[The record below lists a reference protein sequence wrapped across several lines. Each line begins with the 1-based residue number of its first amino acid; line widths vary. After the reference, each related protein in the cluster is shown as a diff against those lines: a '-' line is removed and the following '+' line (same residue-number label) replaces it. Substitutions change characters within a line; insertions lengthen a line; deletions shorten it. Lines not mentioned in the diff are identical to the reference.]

1 MSSKPNTPK
10 GTRDFSSDQIVKR
23 NYILKILVDSFK
35 YFNYSEI
42 QTPSFENLETL
53 TGEYEDDQ
61 DGLMFKI
68 ISSGEKIKRADI
80 DSLKKGELIKF
91 SNSIS
96 DKALRYDLTVP
107 LARYVSQNLNNINFP
122 FKRYQTQL
130 VWRAERPQRGR
141 YREFLQCDV
150 DIVGESSY
158 LQVIES
164 IQLCDMVFDKLGFKN
179 LKLRINDR
187 RILESLAKT
196 TGIENFLEFVIT
208 IDKLDK
214 IGLEEVIKLLKDK
227 GAKEDAIDNLK
238 DLFSLSESPKKKIEK
253 IIDGF
258 DSNLF
263 DELSNIISALSKIKL
278 KVLEID
284 FDLSLARGINYYTGI
299 VLEVSSPENLPIGSI
314 AGGGRYD
321 NLIQQ
326 VGKNIN
332 LSGFG
337 LSFGFDRIYLILE
350 ELNLFPDSIDNQ
362 KTFLFVNFD
371 NNISEEILDSI
382 TNLRYQGIICE
393 LYPSDVKIKKQLDY
407 ANKKNFD
414 YVVLIGEDEMKNDSF
429 VLKNM
434 SSGEQNS
441 YKINTIE
448 DQIKKLI

>member
-1 MSSKPNTPK
+1 MSLKPNTPK

-53 TGEYEDDQ
+53 IGEYEDDQ

-141 YREFLQCDV
+141 YREFLQCDI

-187 RILESLAKT
+187 RILESLAKIA
-196 TGIENFLEFVIT
+196 GVENFLEFVIT

-214 IGLEEVIKLLKDK
+214 IGLEEVMKLLKDK
-227 GAKEDAIDNLK
+227 GAKEDEIDNLK
-238 DLFSLSESPKKKIEK
+238 DLFSLSEPPKKKIEK
-253 IIDGF
+253 IIDRF

-299 VLEVSSPENLPIGSI
+299 VLEVSSPDNLPIGSI

-350 ELNLFPDSIDNQ
+350 ELNLFPDSINNQ

-393 LYPSDVKIKKQLDY
+393 LYPSNVKIKKQLDY

>member
-238 DLFSLSESPKKKIEK
+238 DLFSLNESPKKKIEK
-253 IIDGF
+253 IIDRF

-393 LYPSDVKIKKQLDY
+393 LYPSNVKIKKQLDY

>member
-10 GTRDFSSDQIVKR
+10 GTRDFSSEQIVKR

-53 TGEYEDDQ
+53 IGEYEDDQ

-80 DSLKKGELIKF
+80 DSLNKGELIKF

-141 YREFLQCDV
+141 YREFLQCDI

-187 RILESLAKT
+187 RILESLAKIA
-196 TGIENFLEFVIT
+196 GVENFLEFVIT

-214 IGLEEVIKLLKDK
+214 IGLEEVMKLLKDK
-227 GAKEDAIDNLK
+227 GAKEDEIDNLK
-238 DLFSLSESPKKKIEK
+238 DLFSLSEPPKKKIEK
-253 IIDGF
+253 IIDRF

-393 LYPSDVKIKKQLDY
+393 LYPSNVKIKKQLDY

>member
-227 GAKEDAIDNLK
+227 GAKEDAIDILK
-238 DLFSLSESPKKKIEK
+238 DLFSLNESPKKKIEK

-393 LYPSDVKIKKQLDY
+393 LYPSNVKIKKQLDY

>member
-42 QTPSFENLETL
+42 QTPSFETL
-53 TGEYEDDQ
+53 NTLIGKYGGDEDN
-61 DGLMFKI
+61 LMFKI
-68 ISSGEKIKRADI
+68 ISSGEKVNKADI
-80 DSLKKGELIKF
+80 DALKKRELNKF

-107 LARYVSQNLNNINFP
+107 LSRYVSQNLSNLNFP

-130 VWRAERPQRGR
+130 VWRAERPQKGR
-141 YREFLQCDV
+141 YREFLQCDA
-150 DIVGESSY
+150 DIIGESSY
-158 LQVIES
+158 LQVVES
-164 IQLCDMVFDKLGFKN
+164 IQLCDMIFYKLGFKK
-179 LKLRINDR
+179 LKLKINDR
-187 RILESLAKT
+187 RILEDIAKKI
-196 TGIENFLEFVIT
+196 GVENFNEFAVIL
-208 IDKLDK
+208 DKIDK
-214 IGLEEVIKLLKDK
+214 IGLEEVIIKLKEKGIKDDSISILKDF
-227 GAKEDAIDNLK
+227 
-238 DLFSLSESPKKKIEK
+238 FSLNESPQIKIEK
-253 IIDGF
+253 IKNNI
-258 DSNLF
+258 DSNSL
-263 DELSNIISALSKIKL
+263 DELSNIISALSKTKL
-278 KVLEID
+278 NVIEID
-284 FDLSLARGINYYTGI
+284 FDISLARGLSYYTGI
-299 VLEVSSPENLPIGSI
+299 ILEVSSPDSISLGSI

-321 NLIQQ
+321 DLIQS
-326 VGKNIN
+326 GSNDN

-350 ELNLFPDSIDNQ
+350 ELNLFPDTINNE

-371 NNISEEILDSI
+371 NNISEEILNSI
-382 TNLRYQGIICE
+382 TKLRYQGIICE
-393 LYPSDVKIKKQLDY
+393 LYPSNIKIKKQLDY

-414 YVVLIGEDEMKNDSF
+414 YVVLIGEDEMKNDLF

>member
-53 TGEYEDDQ
+53 IGEYEDDQ

-80 DSLKKGELIKF
+80 DSLNKGELIKF

-141 YREFLQCDV
+141 YREFLQCDI

-253 IIDGF
+253 IIDRF

-299 VLEVSSPENLPIGSI
+299 VLEVSSPDNLPIGSI

-393 LYPSDVKIKKQLDY
+393 LYPSNVKIKKQLDY

>member
-1 MSSKPNTPK
+1 
-10 GTRDFSSDQIVKR
+10 
-23 NYILKILVDSFK
+23 
-35 YFNYSEI
+35 
-42 QTPSFENLETL
+42 
-53 TGEYEDDQ
+53 
-61 DGLMFKI
+61 
-68 ISSGEKIKRADI
+68 
-80 DSLKKGELIKF
+80 
-91 SNSIS
+91 
-96 DKALRYDLTVP
+96 
-107 LARYVSQNLNNINFP
+107 
-122 FKRYQTQL
+122 
-130 VWRAERPQRGR
+130 
-141 YREFLQCDV
+141 
-150 DIVGESSY
+150 
-158 LQVIES
+158 
-164 IQLCDMVFDKLGFKN
+164 
-179 LKLRINDR
+179 
-187 RILESLAKT
+187 
-196 TGIENFLEFVIT
+196 
-208 IDKLDK
+208 
-214 IGLEEVIKLLKDK
+214 
-227 GAKEDAIDNLK
+227 
-238 DLFSLSESPKKKIEK
+238 LFSLSESPKKKIEK
-253 IIDGF
+253 IIDRF

-299 VLEVSSPENLPIGSI
+299 VLEVSSPDNLPIGSI

-393 LYPSDVKIKKQLDY
+393 LYPSNVKIKKQLDY

>member
-187 RILESLAKT
+187 RILESLAKIA
-196 TGIENFLEFVIT
+196 GVENFLEFVIT

-214 IGLEEVIKLLKDK
+214 IGLEEVMKLLKDK
-227 GAKEDAIDNLK
+227 GAKEDEIDNLK
-238 DLFSLSESPKKKIEK
+238 DLFSLSEPPKKKIEK
-253 IIDGF
+253 IIDRF

-393 LYPSDVKIKKQLDY
+393 LYPSNVKIKKQLDY

>member
-141 YREFLQCDV
+141 YREFLQCDI

-187 RILESLAKT
+187 RILESLAKIA
-196 TGIENFLEFVIT
+196 GVENFLEFVIT

-214 IGLEEVIKLLKDK
+214 IGLEEVMKLLKDK
-227 GAKEDAIDNLK
+227 GAKEDEIDNLK
-238 DLFSLSESPKKKIEK
+238 DLFSLSEPPKKKIEK
-253 IIDGF
+253 IIDRF

-393 LYPSDVKIKKQLDY
+393 LYPSNVKIKKQLDY